1 MTIDQRYL
9 KLLEANVW
17 QSIRDITRDLTDLIM
32 TDYLT
37 DEEKQTIRQTLA
49 VLAKKDEELLT
60 GLTKW
65 CREGEE

>member
-1 MTIDQRYL
+1 MTIDQRYR
-9 KLLEANVW
+9 KLLEARVW
-17 QSIRDITRDLTDLIM
+17 QTVRDVARDLTDLVM
-32 TDYLT
+32 TDCLT